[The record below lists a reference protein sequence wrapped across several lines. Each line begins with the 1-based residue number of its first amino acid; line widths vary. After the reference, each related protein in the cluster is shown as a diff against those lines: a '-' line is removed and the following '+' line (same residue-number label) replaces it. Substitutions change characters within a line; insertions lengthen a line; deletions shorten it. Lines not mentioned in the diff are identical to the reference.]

1 VDLPFSPRVP
11 YADFTLR
18 IDERRWMEDP
28 TRALL
33 HALGGLTLRR
43 LREMRYVRRPSRSRD
58 AHRTRRAPAALAWLR
73 SRSVR
78 HMQRHL
84 TTEGAWILYRSPT
97 SRVAQFL
104 VEEAQKG

>member
-1 VDLPFSPRVP
+1 MDLPFSPRVP

-43 LREMRYVRRPSRSRD
+43 LREMRYNMCDARRALATP
-58 AHRTRRAPAALAWLR
+58 TAPAALLPHSPGCALGL
-73 SRSVR
+73 SVTCRGTSPPRVLGYCTDRR
-78 HMQRHL
+78 HR
-84 TTEGAWILYRSPT
+84 ASPN
-97 SRVAQFL
+97 F
-104 VEEAQKG
+104 